1 MCGGRGT
8 RLGGDGEKPLAT
20 VAGRS
25 MVDRT
30 LDALAASRVETAY
43 AAVSPHTPRTRERL
57 VARRDDEGPEPE
69 AGEAESLEL
78 VVVDTPGEG
87 YVADLRAALS
97 EGPTAPTLTVA
108 ADLPLLDGPAV
119 GAVLDARAAAD
130 ADALSVRVPAAR
142 KRELGASAD
151 AATRYGDAEGG
162 EGDAGDADGG
172 DATGGDSTDDRVP
185 AGINVVGAL
194 DGAGDEVVR
203 ATRDARLAVNVNRPG
218 DRRLAERI
226 LAGDPD
232 APALP
237 SGGVDWLDRGDSG
250 AASDGGEPS

>member
-25 MVDRT
+25 MVDRA

-57 VARRDDEGPEPE
+57 IARRD
-69 AGEAESLEL
+69 GEESWPDRGSLGL
-78 VVVDTPGEG
+78 VVVDTPGDG
-87 YVADLRAALS
+87 YVADLRTAVRA
-97 EGPTAPTLTVA
+97 GPTAPTLTLAV
-108 ADLPLLDGPAV
+108 DLPLLDGPAV
-119 GAVLDARAAAD
+119 DAVLDAYAAAD

-151 AATRYGDAEGG
+151 AATRYDDASG
-162 EGDAGDADGG
+162 ESS
-172 DATGGDSTDDRVP
+172 TGGRVP

-194 DGAGDEVVR
+194 DGAGGETVR
-203 ATRDARLAVNVNRPG
+203 ATRDARLAVNVNRPA
-218 DRRLAERI
+218 DRRLADRT
-226 LAGDPD
+226 LTGDPD
-232 APALP
+232 APDRP
-237 SGGVDWLDRGDSG
+237 SGGIDWLDRPGRPDADPVSEGGDS
-250 AASDGGEPS
+250 S

>member
-8 RLGGDGEKPLAT
+8 RLGDGEKPLAT

-25 MVDRT
+25 MVDRA

-57 VARRDDEGPEPE
+57 LRRRNGHE
-69 AGEAESLEL
+69 AASGESVEL
-78 VVVDTPGEG
+78 VVVDTPGDG
-87 YVADLRAALS
+87 YVADLQAAMA
-97 EGPTAPTLTVA
+97 EGPTAPTLTLA
-108 ADLPLLDGPAV
+108 ADLPLLDGAAV
-119 GAVLDARAAAD
+119 DAVLGAHVAAD

-151 AATRYGDAEGG
+151 AATRYDEAEGG
-162 EGDAGDADGG
+162 EADDAVREA
-172 DATGGDSTDDRVP
+172 AVERVP
-185 AGINVVGAL
+185 AGINVVGAP
-194 DGAGDEVVR
+194 DGASDEAVR
-203 ATRDARLAVNVNRPG
+203 ATGDARLAVNVNRPG

-226 LAGDPD
+226 LAGDSD

-237 SGGVDWLDRGDSG
+237 SGGVDWLDAGDAG
-250 AASDGGEPS
+250 AGSAGGEPR